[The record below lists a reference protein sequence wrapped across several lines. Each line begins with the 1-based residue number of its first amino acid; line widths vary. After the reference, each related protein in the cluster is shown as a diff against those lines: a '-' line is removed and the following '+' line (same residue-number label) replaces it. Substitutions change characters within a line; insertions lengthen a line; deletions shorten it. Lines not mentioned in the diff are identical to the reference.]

1 MSLSIRERFLKN
13 TAVVSVFTMLSRVFG
28 YIRDALMFIFIS
40 NASGALDAFFVA
52 FRIPNFFRRIF
63 GEGALS
69 TAYIPVLSDYK
80 TKEEKSEVKEFID
93 SSITTISLILLIV
106 SVIGVLIAPILIYL
120 IAPGFI
126 NSDTGQYDLSVSL
139 LKITFPYMLFI
150 CLTAI
155 AGSILNT
162 YDNFAYPAVT
172 PVILNLTLII
182 SVLFFVPYFD
192 EPVFA
197 LAWGLLIGGVI
208 QLIFQV
214 YPIIK
219 LGLFP
224 KIKFNSKHPGIKK
237 IKEIMLPMIFGSSV
251 TQINMI
257 FDTVIAS
264 FLITGSIGWLYMS
277 DRFVELPLALFGI
290 SIATVLLPKLSEY
303 YNESDDDSYN
313 KTLNWGFKLAILISF
328 PTMLGLILLSDPIL
342 ITLLN
347 YKEFSSNDVYMTSIA
362 LIAFSLGL
370 PGMIG
375 AKILITNYYSRK
387 DTRYPVNAALK
398 AVICNFILNITFVVI
413 LVKTNFNGAHIGLAL
428 ATSISAYVNF
438 FFLLSTAVKTKI
450 FSIDKN
456 TIMILLKSIA
466 ATFVMSIFILFFD
479 LSKKTWMNYSLT
491 DRVGNLFLLIISAS
505 IIYFA
510 MLYLFNT
517 KLQKIKKSS

>member
-1 MSLSIRERFLKN
+1 MSLSIRERFFKN

-40 NASGALDAFFVA
+40 NTSGALDAFFVA

-80 TKEEKSEVKEFID
+80 SKEEKDEVKEFINT
-93 SSITTISLILLIV
+93 SITTISLILLVI
-106 SVIGVLIAPILIYL
+106 SIIGVLIAPILIYL
-120 IAPGFI
+120 IAPGFV
-126 NSDTGQYDLSVSL
+126 NSETGQYDLSVSL

-162 YDNFAYPAVT
+162 YDNFAYPAIT
-172 PVILNLTLII
+172 PVVLNLTLIM

-197 LAWGLLIGGVI
+197 LAWGLLFGGVI
-208 QLIFQV
+208 QLAFQI
-214 YPIIK
+214 YPIAK

-224 KIKFNSKHPGIKK
+224 KIKFNSKHPGIIK

-303 YNESDDDSYN
+303 YNKSDNDSYN

-347 YKEFSSNDVYMTSIA
+347 YKEFSFNDVHMTSIA

-375 AKILITNYYSRK
+375 SKILITNYYSRK

-398 AVICNFILNITFVVI
+398 AVICNFILNITFVLY
-413 LVKTNFNGAHIGLAL
+413 LVNTNFNGAHIGLAL

-438 FFLLSTAVKTKI
+438 FFLLKTALKTKI
-450 FSIDKN
+450 FVMDKH
-456 TIMILLKSIA
+456 TFIILIKSLIA
-466 ATFVMSIFILFFD
+466 TLIMSIFILFFD
-479 LSKKTWMNYSLT
+479 LTKQTWMNYSFT
-491 DRVGNLFLLIISAS
+491 DRAVNLSLLIISAT
-505 IIYFA
+505 IIYFI

-517 KLQKIKKSS
+517 KPKNLKQQS